1 MTPSTESRIPSLNG
15 TFSKKEINVSLTEA
29 GLLPGRV
36 KKIVELYV
44 EHHSWAAVKERWH
57 QDRVHDRG
65 SRGSAQK
72 IYRILKR
79 RLQAGGAVL
88 PSISTLHHLVEEC
101 PTARAKAQLFYFYL
115 IRDDNLFRA
124 VLHEVLRHQG
134 LDRDEWSLSTDH
146 IASVLSG
153 YEHVNG
159 EGLGYAD
166 STLRRW
172 AQGFRSVL
180 RDIGVLDGLYD
191 DHGTVPAVDG
201 PPAHLSALYS
211 WEKEGR
217 KWTERPVG
225 WFYLFQPPTHQDLL
239 LDRLQ
244 STSRWTATKL
254 RDERVVE
261 PTEGEDHPADG

>member
-79 RLQAGGAVL
+79 RLQAGGAAL

-101 PTARAKAQLFYFYL
+101 PTARAEAQLFYFYL

-124 VLHEVLRHQG
+124 VLHEVLRQQG
-134 LDRDEWSLSTDH
+134 LDREEWQLSTDK
-146 IASVLSG
+146 IRSVLDDFRYEDGSG
-153 YEHVNG
+153 
-159 EGLGYAD
+159 LTYAE
-166 STLRRW
+166 STLHRW
-172 AQGFRSVL
+172 VQGFRSVL
-180 RDIGVLDGLYD
+180 RDIGVLEGPYD
-191 DHGTVPAVDG
+191 ETGTVPTVDF
-201 PPAHLSALYS
+201 PPTHLGALFA
-211 WEKEGR
+211 WTVEG
-217 KWTERPVG
+217 KNWPERPIG
-225 WFYLFQPPTHQDLL
+225 WLYLFQPPAHQETL
-239 LDRLQ
+239 LDRIQ
-244 STSRWTATKL
+244 SSDRWTTSRL
-254 RDERVVE
+254 RDQTVIAPVDQEE
-261 PTEGEDHPADG
+261 EAA